1 MLIFILPFILIGIG
15 VDDGF
20 VIVTSY
26 RQLRAQRRAQK
37 LQERQQASVRSEE
50 HKEEHERTHVDDDED
65 IGELIAEGL
74 GNCAM
79 SIVYTTLT
87 DVMAFSFGCIGSIP
101 AIRYFCAYAAVA
113 VAFDF
118 FFQITFFVAVLVLD
132 ERADA
137 AEAKELRQ
145 KKLEDVCGEEEEAA
159 WSFGWSSAFLSTK
172 ASTAPPTPQLSSDVT
187 PSSTPSSSTRSTP
200 SESSRWMWEEYVHFL
215 MSRGSLAAVAV
226 CMVGF
231 TGFNGWAL
239 NNLQNDFDP
248 RDTCPDDS

>member
-1 MLIFILPFILIGIG
+1 MLVFVLPFILVGIG

-37 LQERQQASVRSEE
+37 LQERQQAPDDG
-50 HKEEHERTHVDDDED
+50 RTHVDDDED
-65 IGELIAEGL
+65 VGELIAEGL
-74 GNCAM
+74 GKCAM

-118 FFQITFFVAVLVLD
+118 FFQLTFFVAVLVLD

-137 AEAKELRQ
+137 AMAKESRQ
-145 KKLEDVCGEEEEAA
+145 KKLEAGDGEEAV
-159 WSFGWSSAFLSTK
+159 SSTVIVTKSSTGL
-172 ASTAPPTPQLSSDVT
+172 APPTPQSALGASSASS
-187 PSSTPSSSTRSTP
+187 PSSPSK
-200 SESSRWMWEEYVHFL
+200 SSRLMWEKYVNLL
-215 MSRGSLAAVAV
+215 MSKSGIAAIVTIFV
-226 CMVGF
+226 SF
-231 TGFNGWAL
+231 TGFNAWAL

-248 RDTCPDDS
+248 ADIVPDDS